1 MEKYLQNG
9 EEIFRT
15 YCLSTDETPV
25 MFPRAPE
32 QTYIDLYPNDD
43 PKGLNFKTD
52 MLRQSNYEA
61 EVKLYRALEKLDKKL
76 IVLHNFEYTHH
87 QYRLCNKLHVRK
99 GCPKCKGKNAANKEG
114 ECDFL
119 LIGNN
124 YIVVIEVKDMTHLG
138 IEVEQEQEHET
149 STDQQGQLRA
159 LNGTF
164 RKSLEQRKR
173 MEELIHYIDEEMM
186 VLHFTA
192 YPNFSKQFQKE
203 FQLTDA
209 EISSVIFE

>member
-61 EVKLYRALEKLDKKL
+61 EVKLYRALEKLDKTL
-76 IVLHNFEYTHH
+76 SFFIILSTHITNIACATNFMLERGAQNAKEKT
-87 QYRLCNKLHVRK
+87 QQIKK
-99 GCPKCKGKNAANKEG
+99 GSA
-114 ECDFL
+114 
-119 LIGNN
+119 
-124 YIVVIEVKDMTHLG
+124 
-138 IEVEQEQEHET
+138 
-149 STDQQGQLRA
+149 
-159 LNGTF
+159 TF
-164 RKSLEQRKR
+164 
-173 MEELIHYIDEEMM
+173 
-186 VLHFTA
+186 
-192 YPNFSKQFQKE
+192 
-203 FQLTDA
+203 
-209 EISSVIFE
+209 